1 MLPLG
6 KCLYNVSLPN
16 KSPYLL
22 DSKQEFTKFSLQ
34 KKRCYVFRLFT
45 PLSLDYSTLPLLCNV
60 KIVLDNMYV
69 NIYVCVTPDSAFLK
83 IADV

>member
-6 KCLYNVSLPN
+6 KRLSNVLLPN

-34 KKRCYVFRLFT
+34 KKRCYDFRLFA

-60 KIVLDNMYV
+60 KIVLDNIYV
-69 NIYVCVTPDSAFLK
+69 NIYVCVTPDSAFFK
-83 IADV
+83 NS